1 MRLLDTASIKNIT
14 KAISREATNTVMV
27 LLCNSATEGHCTLYK
42 SSSEYDWNH
51 ALSLSIFS

>member
-1 MRLLDTASIKNIT
+1 MLLDNASNTNIVV
-14 KAISREATNTVMV
+14 AINREATNTVMV

-42 SSSEYDWNH
+42 SSSEYVWNH